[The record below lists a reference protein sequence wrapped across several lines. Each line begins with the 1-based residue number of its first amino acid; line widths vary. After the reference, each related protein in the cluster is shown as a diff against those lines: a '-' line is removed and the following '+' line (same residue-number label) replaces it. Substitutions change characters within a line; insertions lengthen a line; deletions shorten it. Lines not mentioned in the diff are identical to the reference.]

1 MRARWFAGRSSRAL
15 VVPLMLAA
23 ALAGL
28 GPGAAAASAC
38 GTGTGA
44 GQPVRPGS
52 SNGLAGVAVASCQA
66 WAVGNYTPS
75 GGSPRT
81 LIEHWDGTA
90 WRQQPSPS
98 PGAASNALNGVTAAS
113 ASNAWAVAARLQRRR
128 RFHLPAPGRALERH
142 HLDTGAQPQPGRRR
156 RLLPTGGGGAP
167 DLGQQRL
174 GGRASTPDGPGT
186 PVPAHGR
193 ALERH
198 HVDSCV
204 PTLNPGGGTTTYNY
218 LSGVAATSATNVW
231 AVGWSTPTVPGVS
244 SR

>member
-90 WRQQPSPS
+90 WRQVPSPS
-98 PGAASNALNGVTAAS
+98 PGAASKSLYGVKRPRQQRLGGGEDSFDSGGSISQPLVEHWDGTAWTRVPTPSPGGAAGDSQLAAVAATS
-113 ASNAWAVAARLQRRR
+113 ASNAWAVGASAAA
-128 RFHLPAPGRALERH
+128 PAPRCGALVEH
-142 HLDTGAQPQPGRRR
+142 W
-156 RLLPTGGGGAP
+156 
-167 DLGQQRL
+167 
-174 GGRASTPDGPGT
+174 DGT
-186 PVPAHGR
+186 TWTR
-193 ALERH
+193 
-198 HVDSCV
+198 V
-204 PTLNPGGGTTTYNY
+204 PTLNPGGGTTAYY
-218 LSGVAATSATNVW
+218 YRA
-231 AVGWSTPTVPGVS
+231 GWPPPRHQRLGGGRVLLQ
-244 SR
+244 